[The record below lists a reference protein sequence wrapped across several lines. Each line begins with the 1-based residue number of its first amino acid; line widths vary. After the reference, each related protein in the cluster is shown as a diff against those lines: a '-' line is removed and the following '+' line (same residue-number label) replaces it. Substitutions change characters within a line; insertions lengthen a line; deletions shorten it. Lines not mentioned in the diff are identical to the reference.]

1 MPRKSKESKTEP
13 SVFRVMEERV
23 PFKFTTTD
31 FQSKDEALNYVYELT
46 SSTTAWYGVYELNPK
61 VDRLIVVENK
71 RLIPH
76 DDTVIAK
83 PKENDV
89 AQKRR
94 RSPRKVKQK

>member
-1 MPRKSKESKTEP
+1 MPKKSKETKIEP

-31 FQSKDEALNYVYELT
+31 FQSKDEALNYVHELT

-61 VDRLIVVENK
+61 VDYLISVENK

-76 DDTVIAK
+76 DDRIIVK
-83 PKENDV
+83 PKEDDTKV
-89 AQKRR
+89 KR